1 MTADVDK
8 KLWTL
13 SSTLVDS
20 VRIMVRLP
28 ILFVSPLFLTA
39 QQMEAV
45 QSAVSSVNKS
55 NISNVYHKQMGRIA
69 RMDGVL
75 PGIQAF
81 FEYGK
86 SFALSD
92 GSGSTMWGLYDEIT
106 ASTGSM
112 AARSAES
119 LAYLQLW
126 QDLIGNTIGAFFRG
140 TLKGKRR
147 EEQNILFELFFTL
160 YYIPLYVL
168 MAFGSVVLRIL
179 PSSYFLY
186 KVVVFVQTLLATAFV
201 LPLGMLG
208 LVALPFF
215 IFTGATAQPLPS
227 RQGYTAVP
235 TDASTEISA
244 VGSLFTVVLSKP
256 SVDAKVGIR
265 FGSNTSGRIM
275 VTNIKPDSIASK
287 SELQVGDIVHSIN
300 RKSLVS
306 STPREAAATLLAAT
320 GDVTLEASH
329 EEASYGNEEATV

>member
-1 MTADVDK
+1 MTTDVDK

-28 ILFVSPLFLTA
+28 IVFMSPLFLTA

-75 PGIQAF
+75 PGIQTF

-92 GSGSTMWGLYDEIT
+92 GSGSNMWGLYDEIAT
-106 ASTGSM
+106 STGSM

-160 YYIPLYVL
+160 YYISLYVL
-168 MAFGSVVLRIL
+168 MAFGSVVLRVL
-179 PSSYFLY
+179 PSSYLLY
-186 KVVVFVQTLLATAFV
+186 KVVVLVQALLATSFV
-201 LPLGMLG
+201 VPLAIVG

-215 IFTGATAQPLPS
+215 IFTGATVQPLPS

-235 TDASTEISA
+235 ADTSTEISPIE
-244 VGSLFTVVLSKP
+244 LFSVVLSKP
-256 SVDAKVGIR
+256 SVDTKVGIR

-275 VTNIKPDSIASK
+275 VTNIRPESIASD
-287 SELQVGDIVHSIN
+287 SDLQIGDIVYSIN
-300 RKSLVS
+300 GKSLVS

-329 EEASYGNEEATV
+329 DETSFGNEEATV

>member
-28 ILFVSPLFLTA
+28 ILFLSPLFLTA

-55 NISNVYHKQMGRIA
+55 NIGKVYHKQMGRIA

-75 PGIQAF
+75 PGIQPF

-86 SFALSD
+86 SFALTD
-92 GSGSTMWGLYDEIT
+92 GSGSTMWGLYDDIT
-106 ASTGSM
+106 ASSGSM
-112 AARSAES
+112 AARCGES

-140 TLKGKRR
+140 TLKGNRR
-147 EEQNILFELFFTL
+147 EEQNILFEFFFTL
-160 YYIPLYVL
+160 YYIPLYIL
-168 MAFGSVVLRIL
+168 MAFGSFVLAML
-179 PSSYFLY
+179 PSSSILY
-186 KVVVFVQTLLATAFV
+186 KLVVFVQILLATSFV
-201 LPLGMLG
+201 LPLGILG

-227 RQGYTAVP
+227 RQGYTVVP
-235 TDASTEISA
+235 TDSSSEVSTF
-244 VGSLFTVVLSKP
+244 GLFSVVLSKP
-256 SVDAKVGIR
+256 SVDSKVGIR
-265 FGSNTSGRIM
+265 FGSNTSGQIM
-275 VTNIKPDSIASK
+275 VTNIKPESIASE
-287 SELQVGDIVHSIN
+287 SELQVGDIVYSVN
-300 RKSLVS
+300 GKSLVS

-320 GDVTLEASH
+320 GDVTLEAIH
-329 EEASYGNEEATV
+329 EVESVGNEEATV